1 MHEMSLMAGMMEII
15 QSSAAEQGFT
25 KVTRVVLEIGRL
37 SGVEPEAMRF
47 AFDVGTQ
54 DSLAEGAE
62 LTIEE
67 TPGSGQC
74 PACGKVSPLEA
85 FYDPCPFCATVP
97 MRILAGKEMRIKFL
111 DVD

>member
-1 MHEMSLMAGMMEII
+1 MHEMALMAGMLEII

-25 KVTRVVLEIGRL
+25 KVNKVVLEIGRL
-37 SGVEPEAMRF
+37 AGVEPEAMRF

-62 LTIEE
+62 LEIEE
-67 TPGSGQC
+67 TPGTGLC
-74 PACGKVSPLEA
+74 PGCQKESPLEA
-85 FYDPCPFCATVP
+85 FYDPCPYCATVP
-97 MRILAGKEMRIKFL
+97 MRILTGREMRIKFL